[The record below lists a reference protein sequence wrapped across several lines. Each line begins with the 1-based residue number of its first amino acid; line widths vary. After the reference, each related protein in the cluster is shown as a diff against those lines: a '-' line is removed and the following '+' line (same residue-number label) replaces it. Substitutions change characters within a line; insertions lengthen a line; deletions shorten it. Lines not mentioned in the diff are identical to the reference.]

1 MNQILIITVN
11 YKDTDVT
18 EKLIRS
24 LQNLDTSNNLDLV
37 IVDSESTVQTK
48 ERLKLLAKNTPFKT
62 QLIFS
67 ERNTYYWGGIAL
79 ALHTLQLNYDGPP
92 QWIIVCN
99 NDINFPQVDFI
110 KKLTAFDPDNY
121 PIIGPTIY
129 SSVTGKNLNPFMD
142 RPIRRLE
149 KIYLSCFYINHIT
162 ARIMHISL
170 KWLKKSLAI
179 LGRPPSG
186 KIKKIYA
193 PHGSFVIFSNQY
205 FKRGGW
211 IDNNYE
217 MYGEEVTTAEIA
229 KKNKI
234 PIFFVPEL
242 EVLHIDHSSTASLSW
257 KREFNYAKAAY
268 LYYKNAY
275 F

>member
-179 LGRPPSG
+179 LERPQQE

-211 IDNNYE
+211 IDSNYE

-234 PIFFVPEL
+234 PIFL
-242 EVLHIDHSSTASLSW
+242 CL
-257 KREFNYAKAAY
+257 N
-268 LYYKNAY
+268 
-275 F
+275 

>member
-1 MNQILIITVN
+1 MNQIKIITVN
-11 YKDTDVT
+11 YKDTAIT
-18 EKLIRS
+18 ERFIRS
-24 LQNLDTSNNLDLV
+24 LQKLDTCNAVDLV

-48 ERLKLLAKNTPFKT
+48 EKLELLGKSAPFKT

-67 ERNTYYWGGIAL
+67 ERNTYYWGGAAL
-79 ALHTLQLNYDGPP
+79 ALQTLLLDYNGPP

-99 NDINFPQVDFI
+99 NDIIFSQIDFI
-110 KKLTAFDPDNY
+110 KKLAAFDPDKY
-121 PIIGPTIY
+121 PVIGPTIY

-142 RPIRRLE
+142 QPIRKL
-149 KIYLSCFYINHIT
+149 KKLYLSCFYVNHIT
-162 ARIMHISL
+162 ARFLHISL
-170 KWLKKSLAI
+170 KWSKKLLAMI
-179 LGRPPSG
+179 KRPVTSE
-186 KIKKIYA
+186 IKKIYA

-211 IDNNYE
+211 IDSNYE

-242 EVLHIDHSSTASLSW
+242 EVIHVIHSSTTSHSW
-257 KREFNYAKAAY
+257 KREFNYAKTAY
-268 LYYKNAY
+268 LYYKNTY
-275 F
+275 L